1 MTALSADLVAAR
13 DQAQALVRDL
23 ATNGQPVLFADF
35 STGERCCW
43 CNCPAAAPDT
53 VACGGCARPASTVLR
68 LYRDQAE
75 TDVWPVCAGH
85 LDDARH
91 LIAIY
96 VASTAPG

>member
-1 MTALSADLVAAR
+1 MTSLSTTLVAAR

-23 ATNGQPVLFADF
+23 AATGQPVLFADF
-35 STGERCCW
+35 PTGETCCW

-53 VACGGCARPASTVLR
+53 VACGGCTRPAETVLR
-68 LYRDQAE
+68 LYREGAE
-75 TDVWPVCAGH
+75 TDIWPVCAGH

-96 VASTAPG
+96 ASTAPG